1 MCVKEQEPSNGNDY
15 SSLEINKGK
24 LFYWQGFF
32 WVTINKTCTFPFL
45 WILGLKTS
53 KVEAKESSRIHVVEE
68 TEMTKID
75 SSLTKGMTKSSTLVT
90 KVTENVSHIEEHQ
103 LVQQSHQPEKQQ
115 KLDAEE
121 VLDNTTIKNVSED
134 SVTLSATIVTDQEK
148 IKSTPATLLPKDNS
162 LGEQVEAKAAHIN
175 EGKTKN
181 RDTSKNVDIGMANEN
196 GATLQ
201 IPHETVEEGI
211 AHAEKNPKGA
221 ILSQNNQSVK
231 ETNASKIAVK
241 DNENKENQFVKK
253 VTFDL
258 EETNNTASKD
268 EVAEK
273 QPVGRKKEL
282 GKDDFQITF
291 SDGEE
296 DEKIDQDVSQRI
308 SRIQNLL
315 RSDRLR
321 TNRKRKYPVV

>member
-1 MCVKEQEPSNGNDY
+1 MR
-15 SSLEINKGK
+15 
-24 LFYWQGFF
+24 
-32 WVTINKTCTFPFL
+32 
-45 WILGLKTS
+45 ILGLRTS

-75 SSLTKGMTKSSTLVT
+75 SSLTKGITKSSTLVT
-90 KVTENVSHIEEHQ
+90 QVTENVSHIEEHQ

-115 KLDAEE
+115 KVDAEE
-121 VLDNTTIKNVSED
+121 VLDNTTRKNVSED
-134 SVTLSATIVTDQEK
+134 SVILSATIVTDQENE
-148 IKSTPATLLPKDNS
+148 STPATLLPKDNS

-175 EGKTKN
+175 EGETKN
-181 RDTSKNVDIGMANEN
+181 RDTSKNVDIERANEN

-201 IPHETVEEGI
+201 IPQETVEEGI
-211 AHAEKNPKGA
+211 ARAEKNLKGA

-253 VTFDL
+253 VTFAL
-258 EETNNTASKD
+258 EETNNTASKE
-268 EVAEK
+268 EVEK
-273 QPVGRKKEL
+273 LPTGRKKEIK
-282 GKDDFQITF
+282 KDDFQITF
-291 SDGEE
+291 SDDEE

>member
-1 MCVKEQEPSNGNDY
+1 MR
-15 SSLEINKGK
+15 
-24 LFYWQGFF
+24 
-32 WVTINKTCTFPFL
+32 
-45 WILGLKTS
+45 ILGLRTS

-75 SSLTKGMTKSSTLVT
+75 SSLTKGITKSSTLVT
-90 KVTENVSHIEEHQ
+90 QVTENVSHIEEHQ

-115 KLDAEE
+115 KVDAEE
-121 VLDNTTIKNVSED
+121 VLDNTTRKNVSED
-134 SVTLSATIVTDQEK
+134 SVILSATIVTDQENE
-148 IKSTPATLLPKDNS
+148 STPATLLPKDNS

-175 EGKTKN
+175 EGETKN
-181 RDTSKNVDIGMANEN
+181 RDTSKNVDIERANEN

-201 IPHETVEEGI
+201 IPQETVEEGI
-211 AHAEKNPKGA
+211 ARAEKNLKGA

-241 DNENKENQFVKK
+241 DNENKENQLVTK
-253 VTFDL
+253 VTFEL
-258 EETNNTASKD
+258 EETNNTASKE
-268 EVAEK
+268 EVEK
-273 QPVGRKKEL
+273 LPAGTPAGRKKEIK
-282 GKDDFQITF
+282 KDDFQITF
-291 SDGEE
+291 SDDEE

>member
-1 MCVKEQEPSNGNDY
+1 M
-15 SSLEINKGK
+15 
-24 LFYWQGFF
+24 
-32 WVTINKTCTFPFL
+32 
-45 WILGLKTS
+45 WILGLRTS
-53 KVEAKESSRIHVVEE
+53 KVEAKESGRIHVVEE
-68 TEMTKID
+68 TKMTKID
-75 SSLTKGMTKSSTLVT
+75 SSLTKGITKSSTLVT
-90 KVTENVSHIEEHQ
+90 KVTENVSQIEEHQ

-115 KLDAEE
+115 KVDAEE
-121 VLDNTTIKNVSED
+121 VLDNTTRKNVSEN
-134 SVTLSATIVTDQEK
+134 SVTLSATIVTDQENE
-148 IKSTPATLLPKDNS
+148 STPATSLPKDNS
-162 LGEQVEAKAAHIN
+162 LGEQVEARAAHIN
-175 EGKTKN
+175 EGETKN
-181 RDTSKNVDIGMANEN
+181 RDTSKNVDIEMANEN

-201 IPHETVEEGI
+201 IPQETVEEGI
-211 AHAEKNPKGA
+211 AHAEKNLKGA

-241 DNENKENQFVKK
+241 DNENKDNQFVRK
-253 VTFDL
+253 VIFDL

-282 GKDDFQITF
+282 KKDDFQITF

-321 TNRKRKYPVV
+321 TNRKRKYPIV

>member
-1 MCVKEQEPSNGNDY
+1 M
-15 SSLEINKGK
+15 
-24 LFYWQGFF
+24 
-32 WVTINKTCTFPFL
+32 
-45 WILGLKTS
+45 WILGLRTS
-53 KVEAKESSRIHVVEE
+53 KVGAKKSSRIYVVEE
-68 TEMTKID
+68 TEVTKID
-75 SSLTKGMTKSSTLVT
+75 SYLTKGMTKSSTLVT
-90 KVTENVSHIEEHQ
+90 KLTENVSQIEEHQ
-103 LVQQSHQPEKQQ
+103 MAQQSYQPEKQQ
-115 KLDAEE
+115 KVDAEE
-121 VLDNTTIKNVSED
+121 VLDNTTRKNVSEN
-134 SVTLSATIVTDQEK
+134 SVTLSATIVTDQENE
-148 IKSTPATLLPKDNS
+148 STPATSLPKDNS
-162 LGEQVEAKAAHIN
+162 LEEQVEAKAAYIN
-175 EGKTKN
+175 EGETKN

-201 IPHETVEEGI
+201 IPQETVEEGI
-211 AHAEKNPKGA
+211 THAEKNLKGA

-241 DNENKENQFVKK
+241 DNENKDNQFVRK
-253 VTFDL
+253 VIFDL

-282 GKDDFQITF
+282 KKDDFQITF

-296 DEKIDQDVSQRI
+296 DEKINHDVSQRI

>member
-1 MCVKEQEPSNGNDY
+1 M
-15 SSLEINKGK
+15 
-24 LFYWQGFF
+24 
-32 WVTINKTCTFPFL
+32 
-45 WILGLKTS
+45 WILGLRTS
-53 KVEAKESSRIHVVEE
+53 KVGAKKSSRIYVVEE
-68 TEMTKID
+68 TEVTKID
-75 SSLTKGMTKSSTLVT
+75 SYLTKGMTKSSTLVT
-90 KVTENVSHIEEHQ
+90 KLTENVSQIEEHQ
-103 LVQQSHQPEKQQ
+103 MAQQSYQPEKQQ
-115 KLDAEE
+115 KVDAEE
-121 VLDNTTIKNVSED
+121 VLDNTTRKNFSEN
-134 SVTLSATIVTDQEK
+134 SVTPSATIVTDQENE
-148 IKSTPATLLPKDNS
+148 STPATSLPKDNS

-175 EGKTKN
+175 EGETKN
-181 RDTSKNVDIGMANEN
+181 RDTSKNVDIEMANEN

-201 IPHETVEEGI
+201 IPQETVEEGI
-211 AHAEKNPKGA
+211 AHAEKNLKGA
-221 ILSQNNQSVK
+221 ILSQNNQSVR

-241 DNENKENQFVKK
+241 DNENKDNQFVRK
-253 VTFDL
+253 VIFDL

-282 GKDDFQITF
+282 KKDDFQITF

-296 DEKIDQDVSQRI
+296 DEKINHDVSQRI

>member
-1 MCVKEQEPSNGNDY
+1 M
-15 SSLEINKGK
+15 
-24 LFYWQGFF
+24 
-32 WVTINKTCTFPFL
+32 
-45 WILGLKTS
+45 WILGLRTS
-53 KVEAKESSRIHVVEE
+53 KVEAKESGRIHVVEE
-68 TEMTKID
+68 TEMTEID

-90 KVTENVSHIEEHQ
+90 KVTENVSQIEEHQ

-115 KLDAEE
+115 KVDAEE
-121 VLDNTTIKNVSED
+121 VLDNTTRKNVSED
-134 SVTLSATIVTDQEK
+134 SVTLSATIVTDQENE
-148 IKSTPATLLPKDNS
+148 STPATSLPKDNS
-162 LGEQVEAKAAHIN
+162 LEEQVEAKAAHIN
-175 EGKTKN
+175 EGETKN
-181 RDTSKNVDIGMANEN
+181 RDTSKNVDIEMANEN

-201 IPHETVEEGI
+201 IPQETVEEGI
-211 AHAEKNPKGA
+211 AHAEKNLKGA
-221 ILSQNNQSVK
+221 ILSQNNESVR

-241 DNENKENQFVKK
+241 DNENKDNQFVRK
-253 VTFDL
+253 VIFDL

-282 GKDDFQITF
+282 KKDDFQITF

-321 TNRKRKYPVV
+321 TNRKRKYPIV

>member
-1 MCVKEQEPSNGNDY
+1 M
-15 SSLEINKGK
+15 
-24 LFYWQGFF
+24 
-32 WVTINKTCTFPFL
+32 
-45 WILGLKTS
+45 
-53 KVEAKESSRIHVVEE
+53 EAKESSRIHVVEE

-134 SVTLSATIVTDQEK
+134 SVTLSATIVTDQEN
-148 IKSTPATLLPKDNS
+148 KSTPATSLPPKNC
-162 LGEQVEAKAAHIN
+162 LAEQAEAKAAYIN

-181 RDTSKNVDIGMANEN
+181 RDTSKNVDIGMANEK

-201 IPHETVEEGI
+201 IPQETVEEGI
-211 AHAEKNPKGA
+211 THAEKNLKGA

-231 ETNASKIAVK
+231 ETNESKIAVK
-241 DNENKENQFVKK
+241 DDENKENQLVKK
-253 VTFDL
+253 VTFEL
-258 EETNNTASKD
+258 EETNNTASKE
-268 EVAEK
+268 EVEK
-273 QPVGRKKEL
+273 LPAGRKKEIK
-282 GKDDFQITF
+282 KDDFQITF
-291 SDGEE
+291 SDDEE
-296 DEKIDQDVSQRI
+296 DEKIDQDVSQCI

-321 TNRKRKYPVV
+321 TNRKRKNPVV